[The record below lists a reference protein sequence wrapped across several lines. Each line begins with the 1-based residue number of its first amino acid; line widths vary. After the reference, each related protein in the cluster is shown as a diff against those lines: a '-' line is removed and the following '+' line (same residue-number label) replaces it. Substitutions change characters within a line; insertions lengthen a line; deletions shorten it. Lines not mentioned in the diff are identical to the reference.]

1 MPRSSRPPKQ
11 TATSRRPRVGAGS
24 WDECAAVAH
33 VSASTRFCRASLRG
47 SWSGSWLP
55 VSTMGLPKPASISES
70 ADAT

>member
-1 MPRSSRPPKQ
+1 M
-11 TATSRRPRVGAGS
+11 GAGS